1 MELVYRDLLVK
12 EVSGELES
20 GEQEALPLIAE
31 AYYHL
36 SQLVQS
42 MESLEPSRVQ
52 PPRLLDGRPRY
63 NVSYHQLD
71 ALVSMHLTVPQISQ
85 IVGVSVSNLSIRNT
99 YSIWMQLFVINFLV
113 GGIARFMVAS
123 YLVEYS
129 KESVKPNVVWT
140 QKGLSCAV

>member
-1 MELVYRDLLVK
+1 MASAGSGFCDRAEALEFRVELVYRDLLVK

-52 PPRLLDGRPRY
+52 PPRLEDHVTTFHIISLTHWYRCTSLYRRFPR
-63 NVSYHQLD
+63 
-71 ALVSMHLTVPQISQ
+71 
-85 IVGVSVSNLSIRNT
+85 
-99 YSIWMQLFVINFLV
+99 
-113 GGIARFMVAS
+113 
-123 YLVEYS
+123 
-129 KESVKPNVVWT
+129 
-140 QKGLSCAV
+140 